1 MLASPPCSLAAF
13 PQRASPETQITEG
26 KPLPAGMAAA
36 RSSPRSPAA
45 GAGLWQAP
53 TPKRPTRQRVP
64 RVGHKISVRIRTV
77 LLGPRT
83 KCSD

>member
-13 PQRASPETQITEG
+13 PQRASPKTQITEG

-36 RSSPRSPAA
+36 QSSPRSPAA

-53 TPKRPTRQRVP
+53 DATTVNPTASSP
-64 RVGHKISVRIRTV
+64 CRT
-77 LLGPRT
+77 
-83 KCSD
+83 